1 MIDKF
6 ASVLILSLL
15 FISCNSSL
23 KEPIEITIDQST
35 LTECATAACPEVLVE
50 YIQYEIDAKKTR
62 ALNDSI
68 NNFIINSLN
77 LGDPAAAAIATN
89 PNEAIQYF
97 IKDYWRDT
105 SEFPEINEYE
115 AEVIVVENFRS
126 DDLISIEMS
135 QYSYTGGA
143 HGYNSVSFLNVD
155 SKTGEVITN
164 NQFIKDKNALTV
176 LAENKLR
183 ENYNLSKTDNINA
196 GVFWFENDTF
206 YLSNAI
212 GISNGNLVIHY
223 NSYEIASYADGS
235 IDIELPLEE
244 AAPFLNYS
252 VKN

>member
-1 MIDKF
+1 MINKI
-6 ASVLILSLL
+6 ASTLIFSLL
-15 FISCNSSL
+15 FISCSSSL
-23 KEPIEITIDQST
+23 KEPIEITIDQSS

-50 YIQYEIDAKKTR
+50 YIQYDIDAKKTR

-77 LGDPAAAAIATN
+77 LGDPAAVAIAKN
-89 PNEAIQYF
+89 PNEAIQHF

-126 DDLISIEMS
+126 EDVVSIEMS

-143 HGYNSVSFLNVD
+143 HGYNSISFLNVD

-164 NQFIKDKNALTV
+164 KQLIKDQDALTV

-183 ENYNLSKTDNINA
+183 ETYKLSKTDNINA

-212 GISNGNLVIHY
+212 GINNENLIIHY

-235 IDIELPLEE
+235 IDIELPLTEV
-244 AAPFLNYS
+244 APLLNYTIE
-252 VKN
+252 K